1 MERMKWEMLKLGKGN
16 NAKLY
21 ENEKQQKRA
30 TGIAVKLILEI
41 VVLIIMV
48 SASLTMVSYNKSSSI
63 ITSNILNNLQNRARE
78 NASTIDEKIG
88 QWTSEMQTLA
98 RREGIAGMDW
108 EVQQQIAVSEAKLL
122 GYEEIQVTD
131 SKGMTH
137 VPGIREALDSTKEEN
152 IQLSLK
158 GKTCITNPYYDEKN
172 HKLVMLVTTPIFS
185 LSGNRLAGV
194 LGGKVDAEQFN
205 QIVQAI
211 ELGENGYAFILDS
224 QGTRIA
230 DKDID
235 VVKEGRVDIAEYE
248 GDISYK
254 QYVDTQKAMI
264 AGEQGISEYAYEGV
278 EYYAAY
284 YPLEY
289 EGWSVALAMPKEEVM
304 KDVNSL
310 RNYMTILT
318 GLFLLVGVI
327 ISILI
332 ARTIKRPLR
341 KINRFAEELSN
352 GNMCYEIHVTRKD
365 EFGRSCA
372 ALNVAKQNIRK
383 LVRDIAD
390 NAQGLSSAGEELT
403 ATTDEIS
410 SRLEMIREASD
421 QVVKGCEN
429 NKELVQSAK
438 VYVENMQQSVEALNV
453 KAHAQSE
460 KAGEFK
466 ERAIGVQTTAKA
478 AIKNSREVCEKHR
491 SELME
496 AIEAARA
503 GESGKGFAVVVT
515 EVGNLATQTKETVDI
530 IQATIQKVRDAF
542 SALSDNGKELLSFV
556 DEEVQPQFDAYLNT
570 GENYYYDADYVY
582 QLSREQADMVSNLVC
597 SIGQVEKAVKEVEET
612 SAISLESTV
621 HIQEQINHTT
631 TGMEEVVKATENIA
645 GAAEELNKSTN
656 QFAV

>member
-1 MERMKWEMLKLGKGN
+1 MK
-16 NAKLY
+16 
-21 ENEKQQKRA
+21 
-30 TGIAVKLILEI
+30 
-41 VVLIIMV
+41 
-48 SASLTMVSYNKSSSI
+48 
-63 ITSNILNNLQNRARE
+63 SNR
-78 NASTIDEKIG
+78 
-88 QWTSEMQTLA
+88 
-98 RREGIAGMDW
+98 
-108 EVQQQIAVSEAKLL
+108 
-122 GYEEIQVTD
+122 
-131 SKGMTH
+131 
-137 VPGIREALDSTKEEN
+137 KE
-152 IQLSLK
+152 Q
-158 GKTCITNPYYDEKN
+158 
-172 HKLVMLVTTPIFS
+172 
-185 LSGNRLAGV
+185 
-194 LGGKVDAEQFN
+194 
-205 QIVQAI
+205 
-211 ELGENGYAFILDS
+211 
-224 QGTRIA
+224 
-230 DKDID
+230 
-235 VVKEGRVDIAEYE
+235 
-248 GDISYK
+248 
-254 QYVDTQKAMI
+254 
-264 AGEQGISEYAYEGV
+264 QGISEYAYEGV

-289 EGWSVALAMPKEEVM
+289 EGWSIALAMPKEEVM

-332 ARTIKRPLR
+332 ARTIKKPLR

-466 ERAIGVQTTAKA
+466 ERAIGVQATAKA
-478 AIKNSREVCEKHR
+478 AIENSREVCKKHR
-491 SELME
+491 NELME
-496 AIEAARA
+496 AIEAGKVVDEIIIMADAIGKISQQINLLSLNASIEAARA
-503 GESGKGFAVVVT
+503 GESGKGFAVVAT

>member
-1 MERMKWEMLKLGKGN
+1 MQRYIRMKSNRKG
-16 NAKLY
+16 
-21 ENEKQQKRA
+21 Q
-30 TGIAVKLILEI
+30 
-41 VVLIIMV
+41 
-48 SASLTMVSYNKSSSI
+48 
-63 ITSNILNNLQNRARE
+63 
-78 NASTIDEKIG
+78 
-88 QWTSEMQTLA
+88 
-98 RREGIAGMDW
+98 
-108 EVQQQIAVSEAKLL
+108 
-122 GYEEIQVTD
+122 
-131 SKGMTH
+131 
-137 VPGIREALDSTKEEN
+137 
-152 IQLSLK
+152 
-158 GKTCITNPYYDEKN
+158 
-172 HKLVMLVTTPIFS
+172 
-185 LSGNRLAGV
+185 
-194 LGGKVDAEQFN
+194 
-205 QIVQAI
+205 
-211 ELGENGYAFILDS
+211 
-224 QGTRIA
+224 
-230 DKDID
+230 
-235 VVKEGRVDIAEYE
+235 
-248 GDISYK
+248 
-254 QYVDTQKAMI
+254 
-264 AGEQGISEYAYEGV
+264 QGISKYAYEGV

-289 EGWSVALAMPKEEVM
+289 QGWSIALAMPKEEVM

-332 ARTIKRPLR
+332 ARTIKKPLR

-410 SRLEMIREASD
+410 SRLEMIADASD

-478 AIKNSREVCEKHR
+478 AIENSREVCEKHR

-570 GENYYYDADYVY
+570 GENYYCDADYVY

-597 SIGQVEKAVKEVEET
+597 AIGQVEKAVKEVEET
-612 SAISLESTV
+612 SVISLESTV
-621 HIQEQINHTT
+621 HIKEQINHTT
-631 TGMEEVVKATENIA
+631 TGMEEVLQATENIA
-645 GAAEELNKSTN
+645 DAAEELNKSTN